1 MRELFTFNLLTLHSG
16 MELKKFWKETI
27 GGFMLKN
34 VLVAV
39 GIIVVLSTAALFAVD
54 FYTHHG
60 EYQVIPDLRGSYVE
74 EAEQILSKRGLYP
87 QVIDSVYVRGKKLG
101 TIIDQIPA
109 PNSTVK
115 SNRPVYLIIN
125 SRKVRQ
131 VSLPEINDV
140 SYRQADA
147 MLQSV
152 GLSVASVEYA
162 PSEFKDLVTDIKF
175 HGNSI
180 LPGTRIPEGSAVV
193 LVVGSGTGAV
203 ETKVPALKGMSLEDA
218 TIKASATS
226 FNIGAVEYDV
236 PPSGNEARYFIYRQR
251 PIAGSSLAEGSK
263 IDIFLT
269 TNKARLNE
277 VFEEDKKDQTDEQ
290 FF

>member
-1 MRELFTFNLLTLHSG
+1 

-27 GGFMLKN
+27 GGFVLKN

-39 GIIVVLSTAALFAVD
+39 GIIVVLATAALFAVD

-60 EYQVIPDLRGSYVE
+60 ETLVIPDLRGSYVE
-74 EAEQILSKRGLYP
+74 EAEQILAKKGLYP
-87 QVIDSVYVRGKKLG
+87 QVIDSVYVRNKKLG

-115 SNRPVYLIIN
+115 SNRPVYIIIN

-131 VSLPEINDV
+131 VNLPEISDV

-162 PSEFKDLVTDIKF
+162 PSEFKDLVIEIKF
-175 HGNSI
+175 QGRTI
-180 LPGTRIPEGSAVV
+180 LPGTRIPEGSSVV
-193 LVVGSGTGAV
+193 LVVGTGTGAV
-203 ETKVPALKGMSLEDA
+203 EAKVPALKGMSLEDA
-218 TIKASATS
+218 TINASALS
-226 FNIGAVEYDV
+226 FEIGKVEYDV
-236 PPSGNEARYFIYRQR
+236 PPTGNEAKYIIYRQK
-251 PIAGSSLAEGSK
+251 PAAGSSLPSGGK
-263 IDIFLT
+263 IDIYLT

-277 VFEEDKKDQTDEQ
+277 VFDEDKKDQTEEQ